1 MWLHSPYSGRVHAI
15 VTLTPS
21 STDRVLALVS
31 AAARVDGTRALSEQA
46 ELALRHAHDGVQHL
60 GLMLGQALVG
70 YAQVSADEPAAAAE
84 GVVHPEHRRCGFG
97 SALRDAAVE
106 AAGTRD
112 LLVWA
117 HGGSEAARAF
127 AAASGAGRVR
137 RLLQMRREIDEIT
150 VPSGAFPPGVD
161 VRAFR
166 PGEDEERW
174 LQVNAQAFADH
185 PEQGAMTRRDLD
197 ERMAEPW
204 FDPAG
209 FLLAE
214 DTASGDL
221 LGFHWTKVHP
231 ATRTSARVGE
241 VYVVGVSPAGQ
252 GRGLGRALMVAG
264 LQHLA
269 SASATAD
276 GPVTEV
282 LLYVEAD
289 NEPALA
295 MYTGLRFSVSHV
307 DEQYRLPKR

>member
-1 MWLHSPYSGRVHAI
+1 VHAI
-15 VTLTPS
+15 VTLTSS

-31 AAARVDGTRALSEQA
+31 AAQRVDGTRALSERA
-46 ELALRHAHDGVQHL
+46 ELALRHAHDGVTHL
-60 GLMLGQALVG
+60 GVMRGQALVG
-70 YAQVSADEPAAAAE
+70 YAQVCVDEASATVE
-84 GVVHPEHRRCGFG
+84 GVVHPEHRRSGFG
-97 SALRDAAVE
+97 SALRDAVIE
-106 AAGTRD
+106 AAGSRD
-112 LLVWA
+112 LLAWA

-127 AAASGAGRVR
+127 AAASGATRVR
-137 RLLQMRREIDEIT
+137 RLLQMRRDIDAIT
-150 VPSGAFPPGVD
+150 VPSGAFPPGVGL
-161 VRAFR
+161 RAFR
-166 PGEDEERW
+166 PGEDEDRW

-197 ERMAEPW
+197 ERMAESW

-214 DTASGDL
+214 DADTAEL

-231 ATRTSARVGE
+231 ATRTSARAGE

-269 SASATAD
+269 SPAATPD
-276 GPVTEV
+276 GPVGEV

-307 DEQYRLPKR
+307 DEQYRRSAG